1 MTDNARLSPLAALV
15 SRLRRGPFGRSSCGP
30 GDGVAARSPATV
42 GAVPAGDPLEAE
54 RAGLRR
60 GARLSRLH
68 WCIVAGSM
76 LVTAA
81 AWQHSRQLV
90 AGRSTDRFE
99 RERAA
104 LADRLTERFA
114 RYEDVLRAGAATLA
128 SHGGALSDAR
138 WSAFVEGVD
147 IGARYPGVSS
157 LAVARAVPDERL
169 DRFVAVERRRRPGFR
184 VRRAV
189 PRRSHLVISRIEPAD
204 SMEHAR
210 GLDLRHEPRRAAAAD
225 AARDAGEPRITA
237 PVPLVR
243 AADRAPGIVFMFPV
257 YGRLASVPAT
267 LEARR
272 AAFTGVVVAPFALDG
287 LPSGA
292 LARDARRVAMRIVDA
307 GETLVDELGPADA
320 AFDPRPLHR
329 ESFELDVHGRTWR
342 VDVATDLAFR
352 ADAGLGTPWAVLA
365 AGLGMDAALFA
376 LFVSLTRGNRRALGF
391 ADRTLAALRERMAA
405 LSRSNAELESFAHA
419 VSHDLKTPVRGIG
432 NLVEFLTE
440 DLGEHLDL
448 DAEAPEI
455 ARHLGRL
462 GEQQRR
468 VTHLIDS
475 VLAYSALGREHAIR
489 ETLDVRAVLA
499 ALAREL
505 GLDDGRLTVSGDA
518 PVFRTQAVRFEQ
530 VVGHLLENACR
541 HFEGDPA
548 ELEIDVEIAPSP
560 GGWSLVIRDNGP
572 GIEPRFHDVVFD
584 VFRRLR
590 PKDDVEGSGVGLS
603 IVKRSVETL
612 GGSVSLSS
620 DPGEGC
626 TFELFW
632 PVEADLAED
641 DPSPGA
647 EEDAPPDRAAR
658 TLAA

>member
-1 MTDNARLSPLAALV
+1 MTDNARS
-15 SRLRRGPFGRSSCGP
+15 
-30 GDGVAARSPATV
+30 SPATPD
-42 GAVPAGDPLEAE
+42 AVTAGDPLETE
-54 RAGLRR
+54 RAELRR

-68 WCIVAGSM
+68 WCIVAGSV
-76 LVTAA
+76 LITAA
-81 AWQHSRQLV
+81 GWQHSRGLV
-90 AGRSTDRFE
+90 AERSADRFE

-104 LADRLTERFA
+104 LSELLTERFA

-128 SHGGALSDAR
+128 SHGGAMSVER
-138 WSAFVEGVD
+138 WGAFVEGMDV
-147 IGARYPGVSS
+147 GGRYPGVSG
-157 LAVARAVPDERL
+157 LAVARAVSGERL
-169 DRFVAVERRRRPGFR
+169 GRFVAVERRRRPGFE
-184 VRRAV
+184 VRRAG
-189 PRRSHLVISRIEPAD
+189 RRRDHLVISRIEPAAR
-204 SMEHAR
+204 MRHAL

-225 AARDAGEPRITA
+225 AARDAGGPRITA

-243 AADRAPGIVFMFPV
+243 AADRAPGTVFMFPV
-257 YGRLASVPAT
+257 YGPLASVPAT

-287 LPSGA
+287 LASGA

-307 GETLVDELGPADA
+307 GETLVDELGPADP

-329 ESFELDVHGRTWR
+329 GSFELDVYGRTWR

-376 LFVSLTRGNRRALGF
+376 LLASLSRGNRRALGF

-405 LSRSNAELESFAHA
+405 LARSNAELESFAHA

-432 NLVEFLTE
+432 NLVGFLAE

-448 DAEAPEI
+448 DAEAPEVR
-455 ARHLGRL
+455 RHLDRL

-489 ETLDVRAVLA
+489 ETLDVRAALA
-499 ALAREL
+499 ALASEL

-530 VVGHLLENACR
+530 VAGHLLENACR

-548 ELEIDVEIAPSP
+548 ALEVGVDIAPLP
-560 GGWSLVIRDNGP
+560 GGWSLVFRDNGP
-572 GIEPRFHDVVFD
+572 GIEPRCHAVVFD

-620 DPGEGC
+620 DAGEGC

-632 PVEADLAED
+632 P
-641 DPSPGA
+641 A
-647 EEDAPPDRAAR
+647 EEDAAGDEPDPGTGEGAPPERAAR
-658 TLAA
+658 THAA

>member
-1 MTDNARLSPLAALV
+1 
-15 SRLRRGPFGRSSCGP
+15 
-30 GDGVAARSPATV
+30 
-42 GAVPAGDPLEAE
+42 
-54 RAGLRR
+54 
-60 GARLSRLH
+60 
-68 WCIVAGSM
+68 
-76 LVTAA
+76 
-81 AWQHSRQLV
+81 
-90 AGRSTDRFE
+90 
-99 RERAA
+99 
-104 LADRLTERFA
+104 
-114 RYEDVLRAGAATLA
+114 
-128 SHGGALSDAR
+128 
-138 WSAFVEGVD
+138 
-147 IGARYPGVSS
+147 
-157 LAVARAVPDERL
+157 
-169 DRFVAVERRRRPGFR
+169 
-184 VRRAV
+184 
-189 PRRSHLVISRIEPAD
+189 
-204 SMEHAR
+204 
-210 GLDLRHEPRRAAAAD
+210 
-225 AARDAGEPRITA
+225 
-237 PVPLVR
+237 
-243 AADRAPGIVFMFPV
+243 
-257 YGRLASVPAT
+257 
-267 LEARR
+267 
-272 AAFTGVVVAPFALDG
+272 
-287 LPSGA
+287 
-292 LARDARRVAMRIVDA
+292 
-307 GETLVDELGPADA
+307 
-320 AFDPRPLHR
+320 
-329 ESFELDVHGRTWR
+329 
-342 VDVATDLAFR
+342 
-352 ADAGLGTPWAVLA
+352 
-365 AGLGMDAALFA
+365 
-376 LFVSLTRGNRRALGF
+376 
-391 ADRTLAALRERMAA
+391 MAA

-432 NLVEFLTE
+432 NLVEFLAE

-448 DAEAPEI
+448 DAEAPEVR
-455 ARHLGRL
+455 RHLGRL

-499 ALAREL
+499 ALAEEL

-530 VVGHLLENACR
+530 VARHLLENACR

-548 ELEIDVEIAPSP
+548 GLEVDVEIAPSP

-641 DPSPGA
+641 DPDPGA
-647 EEDAPPDRAAR
+647 QDEGAPPGRAAR